1 MPMIETRDGAWLY
14 VKDWGT
20 GNPVILIH
28 GWPLSS
34 DSWDPVAEA
43 LANAGHRVISYD
55 RRGFGRSDQIWGGY
69 DYDGLTDDLADVM
82 KATGVSENITLVGFS
97 MGGGEV
103 ARYMSRYEGAGVVRA
118 VLISSVVPF
127 LLLTDDNP
135 DGVPQESFEQ
145 MTQDMMSDRPAFM
158 RKFLHDF
165 FGIGWLSKPV
175 SSATLDW
182 AWNMTMQ
189 AGLRPTLKAAEA
201 FSSTDFRVDMPAFK
215 VPTLIIHGTSD
226 STVPIDPTA
235 RMAAA
240 MISDVRLVE
249 YAGAPHGLFETDR
262 DRLISDLMAF
272 LNGEEPRSQDEET
285 FVINPALPMGGY

>member
-1 MPMIETRDGAWLY
+1 MPMIETRDGTWLY
-14 VKDWGT
+14 VKDWGK

-34 DSWDPVAEA
+34 DSWDPIAEA

-55 RRGFGRSDQIWGGY
+55 RRGFGRSEQAWDGY
-69 DYDGLTDDLADVM
+69 DYDSLTDDLADVM
-82 KATGVSENITLVGFS
+82 KATDATENVTLIGFS

-103 ARYMSRYEGAGVVRA
+103 ARYMSRYDGAGVVRA
-118 VLISSVVPF
+118 ILVSSVVPC
-127 LLLTDDNP
+127 LLQAEDNP
-135 DGVPQESFEQ
+135 GGVPQEAFEQ
-145 MTQDMMSDRPAFM
+145 MAQDMIADRPAFM
-158 RKFLHDF
+158 RTFLHDF
-165 FGIGWLSKPV
+165 FGIGWLTRPV

-201 FSSTDFRVDMPAFK
+201 FSSTDFRKDLPAFK
-215 VPTLIIHGTSD
+215 VPTLIIHGTAD

-240 MISDVRLVE
+240 LIKDVRLVE
-249 YAGAPHGLFETDR
+249 YTGSPHGIFETDR
-262 DRLISDLMAF
+262 DRLISDMLAF
-272 LNGEEPRSQDEET
+272 LNGEEPGSQDPEN

>member
-14 VKDWGT
+14 VKDWGS

-55 RRGFGRSDQIWGGY
+55 RRGFGRSEQTWGGY
-69 DYDGLTDDLADVM
+69 DYDSLTDDLEDVM
-82 KATGVSENITLVGFS
+82 KATGATENVTLVGFS

-118 VLISSVVPF
+118 VLVASVVPF
-127 LLLTDDNP
+127 MLQTDDNP
-135 DGVPQESFEQ
+135 DGVPQETFEQ
-145 MTQDMMSDRPAFM
+145 MTQDMITDRPAFM
-158 RKFLHDF
+158 RTFLHDF

-175 SSATLDW
+175 SSPTLDL

-201 FSSTDFRVDMPAFK
+201 FSSTDFRGDLPAFK
-215 VPTLIIHGTSD
+215 VPTLIIHGTAD
-226 STVPIDPTA
+226 TTVPIDPTA
-235 RMAAA
+235 RMAAS
-240 MISDVRLVE
+240 MIEDVRLVE
-249 YAGAPHGLFETDR
+249 YTGSPHGLFETDR

-272 LNGEEPRSQDEET
+272 LNGEEPGSQDPEN